1 MEVGHTSTLIED
13 QCKVI
18 FTRERM
24 SRIRALRIVEDF
36 ELVVV
41 VDDSCGSLGESGG
54 GLDHD
59 SVESVSVRR
68 RKRERGRTV

>member
-1 MEVGHTSTLIED
+1 
-13 QCKVI
+13 
-18 FTRERM
+18 M